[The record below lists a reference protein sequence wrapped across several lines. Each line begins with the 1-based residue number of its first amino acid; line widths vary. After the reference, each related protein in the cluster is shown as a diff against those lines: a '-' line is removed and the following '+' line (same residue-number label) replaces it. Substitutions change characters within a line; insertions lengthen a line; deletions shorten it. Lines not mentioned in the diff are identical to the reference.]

1 VDTILTIA
9 QIVALVA
16 VSALCIYLI
25 AVALRLRDALL
36 RFQQDFSALSE
47 KAKPVLENLEVITAR
62 FKSVSEKVDNQV
74 EILRGSFLSLQ
85 DAADDVVAFERR
97 IRTTFEDPILRI
109 AGMFGVVID
118 RLASFF
124 GRTREL

>member
-1 VDTILTIA
+1 MDTILTIA

-25 AVALRLRDALL
+25 ALALRLRETLSH
-36 RFQQDFSALSE
+36 FQKDFSDIAE
-47 KAKPVLENLEVITAR
+47 RAKPVLENLQVITDR
-62 FKSVSEKVDNQV
+62 FKSVSEKVDHQV

-85 DAADDVVAFERR
+85 DAAEDVVAFERR
-97 IRTTFEDPILRI
+97 IRTTLEAPILRV
-109 AGMFGVVID
+109 AGVFGALVD
-118 RLASFF
+118 RLSSFF